1 MTMIQAYILALFLLF
16 IVVLLYHFLGSVH
29 FEEAD
34 RLRLERANLNLQT
47 IIRVLEAPDT
57 RHLLEDPETRV
68 YVFREYADS
77 LRKDVWNLIRSGQ
90 LGLSSL
96 ALAGLFFSAFYLL
109 RLKASFHCR
118 PADLMILGRLELVI
132 VRSLAAS

>member
-1 MTMIQAYILALFLLF
+1 MIQAYILALFLLF

-77 LRKDVWNLIRSGQ
+77 LRRDVWN

-96 ALAGLFFSAFYLL
+96 ALAGLFFSVFYLL

-118 PADLMILGRLELVI
+118 PADLLILGRLELVI